1 MPTGGRMKACRME
14 GDRLPR
20 ANAVQEPVVAWKL
33 MCGSGDETAGSLG
46 GDNYPAEVACPA
58 RLA

>member
-1 MPTGGRMKACRME
+1 MKACRME